1 MAKNKK
7 HIFVVD
13 KNTQDVSIK
22 ATYLTHASNANIK
35 SNKTEIDVTIDGSE
49 YTIKANPENIFE
61 VANEYGLEMII
72 K

>member
-1 MAKNKK
+1 MDNEQ
-7 HIFVVD
+7 
-13 KNTQDVSIK
+13 NSIYVNFNSVPVGIS
-22 ATYLTHASNANIK
+22 ADYLIHSSSYVE
-35 SNKTEIDVTIDGSE
+35 SNKTEIEVTIEGSE